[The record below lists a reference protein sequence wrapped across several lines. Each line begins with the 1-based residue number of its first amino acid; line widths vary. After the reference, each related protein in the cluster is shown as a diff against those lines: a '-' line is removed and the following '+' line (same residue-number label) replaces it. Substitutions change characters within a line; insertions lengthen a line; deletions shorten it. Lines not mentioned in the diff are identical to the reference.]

1 MVDDATAPPE
11 GPPEEIASLPK
22 AIGALLADLPGILT
36 DRVRLLSLELQRAT
50 NALGQMVA
58 LGLLAAILVA
68 TAWLAF
74 WLGLAAAFLA
84 LGVAWPWIVLL
95 VLFINLSAAVWC
107 VMRVKRLAPLLA
119 LPATLRRLTDA
130 DDLERDLHGQ
140 HEQRRQDA
148 ADRHQQQ
155 QRERRHEQETEHR
168 DG

>member
-1 MVDDATAPPE
+1 MVDDAPTPPE
-11 GPPEEIASLPK
+11 GPPDEIVSLPK
-22 AIGALLADLPGILT
+22 AIGALFADLPGILT
-36 DRVRLLSLELQRAT
+36 DRVRLLSLELQRAS

-84 LGVAWPWIVLL
+84 LGIAWPWIVLL
-95 VLFINLSAAVWC
+95 VLFINLSAAAWC

-119 LPATLRRLTDA
+119 LPATLRRLTDS
-130 DDLERDLHGQ
+130 DSREQELEREL
-140 HEQRRQDA
+140 
-148 ADRHQQQ
+148 
-155 QRERRHEQETEHR
+155 ERRPARDPVHESERR

>member
-1 MVDDATAPPE
+1 MVDDAPAPPE
-11 GPPEEIASLPK
+11 GPPDEIVSLPK

-36 DRVRLLSLELQRAT
+36 DRVRLLSLELRRAT

-74 WLGLAAAFLA
+74 WVGLAAAFLA
-84 LGVAWPWIVLL
+84 LGIAWPWIVLL
-95 VLFINLSAAVWC
+95 VLFINLSAALWC
-107 VMRVKRLAPLLA
+107 VMRVKRLVPLLA

-130 DDLERDLHGQ
+130 DDREHDLNRE
-140 HEQRRQDA
+140 HE
-148 ADRHQQQ
+148 QQ
-155 QRERRHEQETEHR
+155 QREHR